1 MSDAFDRLTPRQLEI
16 VRALT
21 QDLHAND
28 IAYGLYITTDT
39 LNNHVTAIKKA
50 LGARTRAGIV
60 YRYAQW
66 EREQERKTA

>member
-1 MSDAFDRLTPRQLEI
+1 MTDAFDRLTPRQLEI

-21 QDLHAND
+21 QDRQAQE
-28 IAYGLYITTDT
+28 IAHDLFITPDT
-39 LNNHVTAIKKA
+39 LKNHVVSIKKT

-66 EREQERKTA
+66 ERERNGAAA

>member
-21 QDLHAND
+21 QDREAKE
-28 IAYGLYITTDT
+28 IAYDLFITPDT
-39 LNNHVTAIKKA
+39 LKNHVVTIKKT
-50 LGARTRAGIV
+50 LGAKTRAGIV

-66 EREQERKTA
+66 ERDQERKTA